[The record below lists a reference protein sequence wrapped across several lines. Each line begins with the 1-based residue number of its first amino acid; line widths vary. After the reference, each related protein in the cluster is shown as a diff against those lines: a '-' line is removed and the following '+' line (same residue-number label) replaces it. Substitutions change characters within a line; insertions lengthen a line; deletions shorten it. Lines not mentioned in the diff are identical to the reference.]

1 MQSHKDAAVH
11 TVPEMLPRM
20 MICAGLHAGGSHE
33 QDMELVPL
41 ARPHAAHHD
50 ELASGLGHPGCCFCC
65 ASGTLNQAGR
75 QTQRRRRSHSQ
86 GTAGVS
92 ISLN

>member
-1 MQSHKDAAVH
+1 M
-11 TVPEMLPRM
+11 T
-20 MICAGLHAGGSHE
+20 ICAGLHAGGSHE

-50 ELASGLGHPGCCFCC
+50 ELASGLGHPGCCFCW

-75 QTQRRRRSHSQ
+75 QTQRRRRATPKELQ
-86 GTAGVS
+86 GYQLV
-92 ISLN
+92 